1 MRVILPSANMGDTKL
16 NWMKGHFSRHQ
27 KSLCNTF
34 IHFIEHCASGSI
46 KMSCN
51 ITENHLIQYIWQPKI
66 DWGIDN
72 IKFPASLFCE
82 CAQSSLYSSQG
93 RGFVKSSCQLP
104 SLQLLGV
111 ERRLFKSV
119 ESNPCC
125 FSQTFM
131 SSRWPRVILSLLTV
145 NVNLTSPLHN

>member
-1 MRVILPSANMGDTKL
+1 MKHGWYKIKL
-16 NWMKGHFSRHQ
+16 NEMSLQSSPNKLVQHFHSFHWT
-27 KSLCNTF
+27 LCFRFDKNVLQYN
-34 IHFIEHCASGSI
+34 
-46 KMSCN
+46 KRLQ
-51 ITENHLIQYIWQPKI
+51 NHLIQDICQPKI

-111 ERRLFKSV
+111 ERRLFKSI

-131 SSRWPRVILSLLTV
+131 SSRWPRVILSLLAV